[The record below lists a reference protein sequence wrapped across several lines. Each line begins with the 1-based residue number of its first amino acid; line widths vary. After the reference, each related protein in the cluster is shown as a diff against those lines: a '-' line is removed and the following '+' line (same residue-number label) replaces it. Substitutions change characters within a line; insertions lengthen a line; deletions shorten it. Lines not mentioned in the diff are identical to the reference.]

1 VLQLLEWFIMT
12 DREVR
17 GFASKR
23 HKKTDDVSHMAFGTI
38 QSVVKELERSGRNLS
53 KSGKG
58 HRALLRDTLQTAQR
72 IIVKFLDDEPW
83 QRQFV
88 RAVKGKKKGN
98 KTSNRSNWCL
108 EVVAKATGASSRK
121 ARQLASKRAAVLKLL
136 REQNVPVKDTA
147 TTLKKEG
154 LEKLYAGRRKKKKAM
169 PAPTAASKSSSTSY
183 QEVSLLL
190 WMERSDR
197 QQLLN
202 KEIGT
207 KFTILVS
214 RVKESDGDFQM
225 KGVMAV
231 NGLGEGAEDWA
242 D

>member
-1 VLQLLEWFIMT
+1 MT

-23 HKKTDDVSHMAFGTI
+23 HMTDDVSHMAFGTI

-108 EVVAKATGASSRK
+108 EVVAKATGASS
-121 ARQLASKRAAVLKLL
+121 
-136 REQNVPVKDTA
+136 
-147 TTLKKEG
+147 
-154 LEKLYAGRRKKKKAM
+154 
-169 PAPTAASKSSSTSY
+169 
-183 QEVSLLL
+183 
-190 WMERSDR
+190 
-197 QQLLN
+197 
-202 KEIGT
+202 
-207 KFTILVS
+207 
-214 RVKESDGDFQM
+214 
-225 KGVMAV
+225 
-231 NGLGEGAEDWA
+231 
-242 D
+242 